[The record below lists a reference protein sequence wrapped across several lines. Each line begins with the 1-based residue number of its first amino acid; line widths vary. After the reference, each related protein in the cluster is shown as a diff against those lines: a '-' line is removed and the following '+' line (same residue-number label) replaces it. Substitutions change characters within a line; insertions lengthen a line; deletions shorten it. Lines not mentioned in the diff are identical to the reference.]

1 MDTYAS
7 QFLHELCG
15 NIVEEGDKKLLRLQ
29 ILGSHF
35 TKTILIRNGGL
46 NKIGTM
52 MISMDMLTGK
62 GENLGVHR

>member
-1 MDTYAS
+1 MDTYAP
-7 QFLHELCG
+7 QFLRELCG
-15 NIVEEGDKKLLRLQ
+15 NIVEEGDRKLLRLR
-29 ILGSHF
+29 ILWTHF

-52 MISMDMLTGK
+52 MISMDMLMGK